1 MSDFSITPEA
11 LTNDP
16 SMRSFSGEITPD
28 TTTYTWADGA
38 SVSMESTGADGTTIT
53 AQNVGNL
60 SDESFKQLRTL
71 YSTLLNSSEKLAY
84 QALWHGVQTRIF
96 AQADR
101 LVESEGTLTLYIRET
116 TPPVAYDRLFAAA
129 LDLTP
134 PPLTVGEQRK
144 KPYTGQSV
152 LLSGGVNN
160 FIIVREHNR
169 YAIKLLALTRNV
181 ISNDGKT
188 PLADAGKAQSPGGG
202 RLENAAALPQLAI
215 DETAEEV
222 RVSPS
227 LTLTKAL
234 INLPQ
239 LNPTRVQVCIGEN
252 QTPVAQLFAHP
263 FIDTAN
269 NTLECYAN
277 ALHFIGNVELAQD
290 QHAPDRAR
298 LSNGKY
304 LYRSSE
310 ALLLTFDELRALAQK
325 ETLLISPNDEGVID
339 ATILDELEEATDYT
353 IDEEGN
359 YALIRPL
366 GLTPQLDNLVKNTR
380 LMEWFQTFE
389 AFINTPEGTSWVEEK
404 ITQYT
409 TPEDATR

>member
-1 MSDFSITPEA
+1 MSSPSITPET
-11 LTNDP
+11 LTHDP
-16 SMRSFSGEITPD
+16 TMRTFSGDVTPD
-28 TTTYTWADGA
+28 TTTYTWADGTP
-38 SVSMESTGADGTTIT
+38 VSMEPTGADGTTIT
-53 AQNVGNL
+53 ALNVNDL
-60 SDESFKQLRTL
+60 SSESFEQLQTL
-71 YSTLLNSSEKLAY
+71 YSTLLSSSEKLAS
-84 QALWHGVQTRIF
+84 QELWHGIQTRIF
-96 AQADR
+96 AQADQ
-101 LVESEGTLTLYIRET
+101 LIESEGTLALYIKEA
-116 TPPVAYDRLFAAA
+116 TPPVAYDRSFAAA
-129 LDLTP
+129 LNITP
-134 PPLTVGEQRK
+134 LPLTVGEQRK

-160 FIIVREHNR
+160 FIIVREQNR
-169 YAIKLLALTRNV
+169 YAIKLLTLTRNV

-188 PLADAGKAQSPGGG
+188 PLADASKAQSPGGG

-222 RVSPS
+222 RVRPS

-239 LNPTRVQVCIGEN
+239 LNPTCVQVYIGESK
-252 QTPVAQLFAHP
+252 TPVAQFFAHP

-277 ALHFIGNVELAQD
+277 ALHFIGDVELAED

-325 ETLLISPNDEGVID
+325 NAPHITPNNEGIIDAAILDHLEEGV
-339 ATILDELEEATDYT
+339 DY
-353 IDEEGN
+353 IVDKEGN
-359 YALIRPL
+359 YSLVRPL
-366 GLTPQLDNLVKNTR
+366 GLTPQLNSLTENAR
-380 LMEWFQTFE
+380 LMQWFQAFE
-389 AFINTPEGTSWVEEK
+389 TFINTPQGGSWVEEK
-404 ITQYT
+404 IAHYT
-409 TPEDATR
+409 TS